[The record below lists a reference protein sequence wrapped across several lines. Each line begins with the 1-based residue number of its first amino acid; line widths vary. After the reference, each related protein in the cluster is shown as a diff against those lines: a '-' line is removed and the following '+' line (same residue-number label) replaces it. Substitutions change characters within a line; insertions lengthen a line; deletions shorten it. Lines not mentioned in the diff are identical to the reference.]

1 MTVLDAQAIVAGLT
15 AEPAMAEVEAI
26 LRDRE
31 SIPMASAVSIA
42 EVMDVLV
49 RVRSHRVEVCD
60 ARLGLL
66 YAGGLDVVPI
76 DEEIGRLGGL
86 LRSRHWS
93 SERRVSMADCLGL
106 ATAIVRRE
114 PLATADGAL
123 IATARAEG
131 HPVIALP
138 DSTGHRPA

>member
-93 SERRVSMADCLGL
+93 SERRVSMADCLAL
-106 ATAIVRRE
+106 ATAMVRRE

-123 IATARAEG
+123 IAAARAEG
-131 HPVIALP
+131 HPVIGLP